1 MNRKADA
8 RRISRHIIIALKMAK
23 PGDLPYRLYEWATKE
38 MQFRPPPSC
47 PRMPTIENFRT
58 LTMGGNNAK
67 VWKYVIENV
76 ASTKKL
82 SKIRGNL
89 SLCEEEQQLI
99 TLNEENEMKKKKIEK
114 LKQEIRYLET
124 DGKQLEEELFE
135 SDATLSDAYT
145 ELFNLK
151 KKSVLLSQFSAQ
163 SKKQMSVFNCL
174 QQQIS
179 EKLADS
185 QNVSDKEARLYY
197 CVNSSNKTETSCQK
211 NVRENIEKIYKDLL
225 DMHQNNQALKKY
237 EDQASNGSTPNQILQ
252 QNVDQQILESQ
263 KSHIMKDINTKNL
276 QTQNQK
282 DKLQVEEMLKVANAL
297 LQEILDDDPQKMS
310 MAKDLLQREVQAA
323 GLEASMS
330 CLEKETCRLREELLK
345 GDGEKKLLEKKQER
359 IENMQTLIQKKSD
372 LIQDLYED
380 FYSSKSELDNGH
392 IQMVNFVKEKLVPH
406 KESVRH
412 FEGDLKNVVTDEVTK
427 FLDASLPHLMTVDVN
442 GCKIPRTELSINQL
456 NPDFVLNSENCLRGI
471 LRAVDFPMFKAPE
484 HILAHISQLKANIM
498 KNQLIQNLATDAT
511 SNQSDS
517 GNEVEIIEKL
527 EKLFEMLNQSE
538 HEIQTSIH
546 QNLKQN
552 LKKVV
557 SDINSL
563 SVLKRRIEEWETQ
576 PAQHAVPWV
585 KVNGS
590 TFDQW
595 MERWKVAVAQLRQ
608 YQVADLC

>member
-1 MNRKADA
+1 MT
-8 RRISRHIIIALKMAK
+8 K

-76 ASTKKL
+76 ASTRKL

-99 TLNEENEMKKKKIEK
+99 ALNEENGKKKKKIEK

-124 DGKQLEEELFE
+124 DVKQLEEELFE
-135 SDATLSDAYT
+135 SDATLSDANAK
-145 ELFNLK
+145 LFNLK

-179 EKLADS
+179 ERLTDS
-185 QNVSDKEARLYY
+185 ENVFDKEASLYY

-225 DMHQNNQALKKY
+225 DMHQNNQALWNQDDKEILQRNWQETVESTMGKFSASNIMETLINMTNAASCSLSQKTTELDFEAELSKLKKKY
-237 EDQASNGSTPNQILQ
+237 EDQTSNSSTSNQILQ
-252 QNVDQQILESQ
+252 QNVYQLISESQ
-263 KSHIMKDINTKNL
+263 KSHIMNHINTKNL

-282 DKLQVEEMLKVANAL
+282 DKLQVEEMLKVANAFL
-297 LQEILDDDPQKMS
+297 EEILDDDPQKML
-310 MAKDLLQREVQAA
+310 MAKELLQREVQVA
-323 GLEASMS
+323 GLEASMC

-345 GDGEKKLLEKKQER
+345 GDGEKKLLEKKHER
-359 IENMQTLIQKKSD
+359 IENMQMLIQKKSD
-372 LIQDLYED
+372 LIQDLHQD

-392 IQMVNFVKEKLVPH
+392 IQMVNFVEEKLAPH

-412 FEGDLKNVVTDEVTK
+412 FEGDLKNAITDEVTK
-427 FLDASLPHLMTVDVN
+427 FLDVSLPHLMTVDVN

-456 NPDFVLNSENCLRGI
+456 NPDFVLNSKNCLREI

-484 HILAHISQLKANIM
+484 HILSHISQLKADIM
-498 KNQLIQNLATDAT
+498 KNQLVQNLATDAT
-511 SNQSDS
+511 SKQSDS

-527 EKLFEMLNQSE
+527 GGNSHFNLF
-538 HEIQTSIH
+538 
-546 QNLKQN
+546 
-552 LKKVV
+552 
-557 SDINSL
+557 
-563 SVLKRRIEEWETQ
+563 
-576 PAQHAVPWV
+576 
-585 KVNGS
+585 
-590 TFDQW
+590 
-595 MERWKVAVAQLRQ
+595 
-608 YQVADLC
+608 